1 MLQFIRRRGLVKR
14 IALVGNGP
22 ESSGL
27 GREIDAHDQVIRFN
41 AAASQG
47 TMGDRTDVLVLTN
60 TGEPAADFATDPSA
74 INDAAFIRAAEIWFT
89 RHPKVIR
96 HALRIGPP
104 EDRKFWQDF
113 SGEII
118 RRRLYGKPFR
128 YLPARSF
135 WHAEDLLRPLGMG
148 HGMQPSSGML
158 VIADIH
164 RRNNIS
170 IYRTELTLYG
180 FTHEGWSRHPWNAE
194 RAFIEAAPW
203 ITKVSSEKTPP
214 RSSLRAEAAPA
225 DGAPRPDPQGHE

>member
-1 MLQFIRRRGLVKR
+1 VLQFIRRSLVKR

-22 ESSGL
+22 GSSGF
-27 GREIDAHDQVIRFN
+27 GREIDAHDKVIRFN

-47 TMGDRTDVLVLTN
+47 TTGDRTDVLVLVN
-60 TGEPAADFATDPSA
+60 TGESGARFATDPSA
-74 INDAAFIRAAEIWFT
+74 IKDAAFIRAAEIWFP
-89 RHPKVIR
+89 RHPKVVQR
-96 HALRIGPP
+96 ALRICPP
-104 EDRKFWQDF
+104 EDREFWQDF

-128 YLPARSF
+128 YLPARTS
-135 WHAEDLLRPLGMG
+135 WHAEDLLRPLGME
-148 HGMQPSSGML
+148 HGMQPSSGMM

-164 RRNNIS
+164 RRNKIS

-214 RSSLRAEAAPA
+214 GSSPA
-225 DGAPRPDPQGHE
+225 S